1 MINIYKSNK
10 EGDSYCLVIISTIN
24 SQSAPVLVGIDC
36 KSSCSLLTE
45 FHFLSVRC
53 MLVTAVTAAR
63 DSGDDE
69 QHDQ

>member
-1 MINIYKSNK
+1 M
-10 EGDSYCLVIISTIN
+10 CPALV
-24 SQSAPVLVGIDC
+24 PIDC
-36 KSSCSLLTE
+36 KSSDSLLTE
-45 FHFLSVRC
+45 FHFPSLRC